1 MYDVRIGWGE
11 GGPQKADEMNKI
23 SGFLT
28 LGGVKKFENFA
39 EAPLPFLCCPVKV
52 EKFWRHTR
60 LTNKP
65 ALSFSLVVAANVI
78 V

>member
-28 LGGVKKFENFA
+28 LGEVKKFENFA
-39 EAPLPFLCCPVKV
+39 DVTYGSPL
-52 EKFWRHTR
+52 T
-60 LTNKP
+60 
-65 ALSFSLVVAANVI
+65 LSLLSCQS
-78 V
+78 